1 MPEMI
6 IMKSWKDQAFW
17 FCMSFGSVAG
27 FVLGV
32 FIGTIIIKER
42 GVEQPTTVHVIVH
55 YQPVEQTHFEQWGG
69 EGAISELQGKRSLP
83 GKLSPETLRA
93 IELQTAKEVFRD
105 GRDPFARLK

>member
-42 GVEQPTTVHVIVH
+42 GVEQPTTVHVIIH
-55 YQPVEQTHFEQWGG
+55 YQPVEQTHFEQWVG
-69 EGAISELQGKRSLP
+69 EVAVNELRKGKRSEP
-83 GKLSPETLRA
+83 GKLSPETIRS
-93 IELQTAKEVFRD
+93 IEIHDMFKD
-105 GRDPFARLK
+105 GRDPFQARRK